1 MISFCARRAAC
12 SHRRHEVARLLNLV
26 AQTTT
31 AVVLVL
37 DTKFSTTTTAVVSDE
52 KLSGVLQQLGSAGKP
67 SFAAILASKRLTVPS
82 TVLDV

>member
-1 MISFCARRAAC
+1 M
-12 SHRRHEVARLLNLV
+12 
-26 AQTTT
+26 
-31 AVVLVL
+31 
-37 DTKFSTTTTAVVSDE
+37 SDE